1 VLVLVILG
9 LRYWMPVAGAE
20 PIALAV
26 LERDG
31 QLLIEWNHAAR
42 PVAKATSGTLE
53 VIDGAESRSFPL
65 NREMLAAGSFTYQ
78 RKTGDIEVRMSVD
91 GPETGKVQESSRFLG
106 RPPEVAGTVAA
117 KTQDL
122 ADLEK
127 RRTELEGEIARLRRE
142 NLSQTARIQQ
152 LERTLR
158 ILQTRLGIVEGK
170 Q

>member
-1 VLVLVILG
+1 
-9 LRYWMPVAGAE
+9 MPVAGAE

-26 LERDG
+26 VERDG
-31 QLLIEWNHAAR
+31 QLLIEWNHIAR
-42 PVAKATSGTLE
+42 PVAAATSGTLD
-53 VIDGAESRSFPL
+53 VTDGAETRTFPL
-65 NREMLAAGSFTYQ
+65 TRQMLAAGHFTYQ
-78 RKTGDIEVRMSVD
+78 RKTGDIEVRLSVD

-106 RPPEVAGTVAA
+106 RAPEVAAA
-117 KTQDL
+117 AAANVKDL

-127 RRTELEGEIARLRRE
+127 RRTELEAEIGRLRRE
-142 NLSQTARIQQ
+142 NQAQSERIQQ